1 MVNSEAKP
9 WESPRAFARRGIKSE
24 REVRRDMEAGKVPG
38 FWAGNTFVIDVEAY
52 VEQIKQECLAN
63 AEGRVRA

>member
-9 WESPRAFARRGIKSE
+9 SE

-38 FWAGNTFVIDVEAY
+38 FWAGNRFVIDVEAY

>member
-1 MVNSEAKP
+1 MGNSEAKS

-38 FWAGNTFVIDVEAY
+38 FWAGNRFVIDVEAY